1 MTATHELV
9 VPKSIPMML
18 EKALDA
24 LVWRSVLWKA
34 QFATFLVYDLF
45 KI

>member
-9 VPKSIPMML
+9 VPKSIPMMP
-18 EKALDA
+18 ANDLDA
-24 LVWRSVLWKA
+24 VEVRSVLWKA
-34 QFATFLVYDLF
+34 QLATFLVYDLF